1 MDAKMKLLITLIQRE
16 DNHHLTPNLWHQFNE
31 GFYPLP
37 RKDK

>member
-1 MDAKMKLLITLIQRE
+1 
-16 DNHHLTPNLWHQFNE
+16 HLTPNLWHQFNE

>member
-1 MDAKMKLLITLIQRE
+1 
-16 DNHHLTPNLWHQFNE
+16 TPNLWHQFNE